1 MLTSCWNSAD
11 ADFQQMI
18 PEVENTEKSL
28 QVWQQMLKMEANIS
42 IETTSAN
49 KLVMFIILE
58 LSHTFYSAKDFF
70 SPNFQFLL
78 GIEKTLKMRRIGH
91 LQPVT
96 KKHGL
101 IELPLCK
108 PAASEHQ
115 FRISNR
121 NC

>member
-42 IETTSAN
+42 IQTTSAN

-58 LSHTFYSAKDFF
+58 LEPHILIGQALLF
-70 SPNFQFLL
+70 S
-78 GIEKTLKMRRIGH
+78 
-91 LQPVT
+91 
-96 KKHGL
+96 
-101 IELPLCK
+101 
-108 PAASEHQ
+108 
-115 FRISNR
+115 
-121 NC
+121 

>member
-42 IETTSAN
+42 IQTTSAN

-58 LSHTFYSAKDFF
+58 LEPHI
-70 SPNFQFLL
+70 LL
-78 GIEKTLKMRRIGH
+78 G
-91 LQPVT
+91 Q
-96 KKHGL
+96 GL
-101 IELPLCK
+101 LF
-108 PAASEHQ
+108 S
-115 FRISNR
+115 
-121 NC
+121 